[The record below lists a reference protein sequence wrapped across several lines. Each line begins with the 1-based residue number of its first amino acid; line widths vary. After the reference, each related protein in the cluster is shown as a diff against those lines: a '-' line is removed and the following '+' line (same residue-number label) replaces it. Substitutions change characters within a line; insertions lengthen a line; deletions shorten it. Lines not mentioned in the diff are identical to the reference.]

1 MEKMVHEDDDR
12 VSSSV
17 WEHAEPYDSESPDSV
32 YRQSVEPDP
41 ILHELIVTL
50 FEIEKLEEALDLCLR
65 AAIRMSG
72 MDSGGIYLVDEQSGA
87 LDLVTHFGLTDKFV
101 IRVSRYD
108 ADSERAQRIRR
119 AKSLFTSF
127 DRVVTATE
135 TPFEEEGLR
144 AIAIVPVRYHGKVI
158 ACLNVSSHTMEKVE
172 EAARKNLEM
181 MAAHVGSALVR
192 IRAEESRRASEQKYR
207 LLVEHSPFGVII
219 MDRTGA
225 IVDANGQTSEIFDLP
240 KEQLVGTNSILLFSK
255 REREKIGRVFET
267 LEEQKKH
274 SGLVFDTPDGK
285 VIRVNVMAFEAEV
298 PMVYATLENISEQR
312 RLEQQF
318 QQAQKMEAIGRLA
331 GGVAHDM
338 NNVLGAVMGAASM
351 LKLETTT
358 GDPRS
363 EDVDTIL
370 SACRKG
376 RALTRDL
383 LGFAR
388 KGKYIKE
395 VVSLNDVVEECQ
407 ALLRHTIPK
416 KISVTKDLD
425 ANLELIEADKS
436 QIGHALMNICINAAD
451 AMSGEGVLK
460 ISTRNL
466 SLKESPEAAFRGFRA
481 GTYVE
486 MKIEDNGSGM
496 DEDTMERVF
505 EPFFTT
511 KEKGHGTGLGLSMAY
526 GVVKNHDGIITI
538 ESEQRKGT
546 KVTLYL
552 PSCGEKTQVLLTERE
567 PEKVTPPKS
576 SDETQGVILIVD
588 DEAMIRNSVKRLLEK
603 MGYVVLTAA
612 GGRDA
617 LKVYDEQ
624 KEQISLVILDLI
636 MPEMDG
642 TETFYALKNIDAEVR
657 ILLSSGYS
665 KDNKIEKLLKSGA
678 TGFVSKPFDLKGLSD
693 SIDKA
698 LN

>member
-1 MEKMVHEDDDR
+1 MSREDDHR
-12 VSSSV
+12 PVSSV
-17 WEHAEPYDSESPDSV
+17 WEHAEPYDSDLPETAYHHSL
-32 YRQSVEPDP
+32 EPDP
-41 ILHELIVTL
+41 ILHELILTL
-50 FEIEKLEEALDLCLR
+50 FEIEKLEDALDLCLR

-72 MDSGGIYLVDEQSGA
+72 MDSGGIYLVDAQTGSLE
-87 LDLVTHFGLTDKFV
+87 LVSHYGLSDDFV
-101 IRVSRYD
+101 KRVSSYE
-108 ADSERAQRIRR
+108 ADSDRAQRIRK

-127 DRVVTATE
+127 ERVPTGPGI
-135 TPFEEEGLR
+135 PFEQEQLR
-144 AIAIVPVRYHGKVI
+144 AIAILPVRYHGKVI
-158 ACLNVSSHTMEKVE
+158 ACLNVSSHTVDCVE

-207 LLVEHSPFGVII
+207 LLVEQSPFGVII
-219 MDRTGA
+219 MSSDGT
-225 IVDANGQTSEIFDLP
+225 IIDANGQTVEIFEIPLE
-240 KEQLVGTNSILLFSK
+240 KLIGTNGALLFSK
-255 REREKIGRVFET
+255 RDQTKMERVLST
-267 LEEQKKH
+267 LAENKKQ
-274 SGLVFDTPDGK
+274 SGLVLDTSDGK
-285 VIRVNVMAFEAEV
+285 VIRVNVMAFEAEA

-351 LKLETTT
+351 LKLETTP
-358 GDPRS
+358 GDPRV

-395 VVSLNDVVEECQ
+395 IISLNDVVDECQ

-416 KISVTKDLD
+416 KILVSKELD
-425 ANLELIEADKS
+425 SSLQLIEGDKS

-451 AMSGEGVLK
+451 AMSGEGDLK

-466 SLKESPEAAFRGFRA
+466 SLQESPEAAFRGFRA
-481 GTYVE
+481 GSYVE
-486 MKIEDNGSGM
+486 MKIEDNGVGM
-496 DEDTMERVF
+496 DPDTLERVF

-538 ESEQRKGT
+538 ESEQNQGT
-546 KVTLYL
+546 TVTLFL
-552 PSCGEKTQVLLTERE
+552 PACADGKENIKTEQREERE
-567 PEKVTPPKS
+567 PSPKKAP
-576 SDETQGVILIVD
+576 EPEGVVLIVD

-612 GGRDA
+612 SGREA
-617 LKVYDEQ
+617 LKIYDEQ
-624 KEQISLVILDLI
+624 QSEISLVILDLI

-642 TETFYALKNIDAEVR
+642 TETFYALRNIDAGVR

-665 KDNKIEKLLKSGA
+665 KDNKVEKLLKSGA

-693 SIDKA
+693 SIAKA